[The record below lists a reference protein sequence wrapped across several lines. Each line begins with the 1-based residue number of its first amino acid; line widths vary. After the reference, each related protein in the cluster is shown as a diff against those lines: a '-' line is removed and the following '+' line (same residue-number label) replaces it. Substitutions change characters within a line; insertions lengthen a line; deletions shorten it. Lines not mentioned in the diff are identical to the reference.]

1 MLGDIFALRKIRAA
15 SLRVY
20 ACLRLS
26 PIHWSGLPAWPA
38 ELCHRDGRLTAAAT
52 SPLAHPEKLL
62 DLSEGGKPLSPG
74 LGPPYPAAS
83 DNILAVGHTLVPESK
98 PLRTTGGNVLLV
110 SKQPSIRVPLQLGF
124 RLLSMSP
131 APRAAATYRI
141 ASCPVIEG
149 CPCGPPARTISK
161 YRARVQALD
170 LLPARQD
177 ELATP
182 PARLK
187 LFGNHDKIVEFG
199 AVPSKGDFQSSNRN

>member
-74 LGPPYPAAS
+74 LGLPYRLPAIIFLRSATPWS
-83 DNILAVGHTLVPESK
+83 PKANLCGLLAATFCLSQ
-98 PLRTTGGNVLLV
+98 N
-110 SKQPSIRVPLQLGF
+110 QPSIRVPLQLGF

-177 ELATP
+177 ELSTL

-199 AVPSKGDFQSSNRN
+199 AVPSKGDFQSSNQN